1 MSMKPQLPDYDTLQR
16 LQRALAAARRAGNP
30 VLVESILRAM
40 EGRPRGAEE
49 CGP

>member
-16 LQRALAAARRAGNP
+16 LQRALEAARAAGNP